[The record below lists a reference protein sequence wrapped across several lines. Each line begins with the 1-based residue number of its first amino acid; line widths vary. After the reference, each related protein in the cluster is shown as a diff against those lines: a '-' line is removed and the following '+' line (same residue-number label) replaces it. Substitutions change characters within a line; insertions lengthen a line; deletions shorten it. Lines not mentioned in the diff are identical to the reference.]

1 MLVALGSF
9 DNGTPSLKF
18 LLGGVANEKEFTAV
32 IDTGFSGFV
41 SMPMIQAFP
50 LGLPLFGTTT
60 VTLADGKSQ
69 TKLVAQGKAQLSDK
83 QHFGLVILES
93 GSSDVLI
100 GMDFLRAFGL
110 ALLVMKARIGLYDEE
125 KVQKALQEE
134 AQDADAEA
142 KPATRRK
149 PKKPKPK

>member
-1 MLVALGSF
+1 MLVATGSF

-18 LLGGVANEKEFTAV
+18 SLGGVGGEKEFTAV

-50 LGLPLFGTTT
+50 LGLPLYGTTT

-69 TKLVAQGKAQLSDK
+69 AKLVAHGKAQLSDK
-83 QHFGLVILES
+83 IQFGLVILEG

-100 GMDFLRAFGL
+100 GVDFLRRFGL
-110 ALLVMKARIGLYDEE
+110 ALLVMKARIALYDEE
-125 KVQKALQEE
+125 QMQQALQGI
-134 AQDADAEA
+134 QDTNAEA
-142 KPATRRK
+142 ATGTTN
-149 PKKPKPK
+149 P